1 MAIYYIFGVIM
12 MLTRTINYAEVSR
25 QSEGK
30 FYHSRLDAVI
40 VTMGFK
46 QIGWLL
52 AMFIAIMFAYQGFSY
67 LFSQSKL
74 DFYLSQPTTRNQRI
88 RKNFANAIGT
98 FTMMYVVV
106 EVIALIIAASMP
118 VLSAVDKWWHPECL
132 CQLGLPRGR
141 EQECRLGCCL

>member
-1 MAIYYIFGVIM
+1 MTSVNLSLSDRIKNRKKFINSTLWTSLIALPLMAIYYIFGVIM

-52 AMFIAIMFAYQGFSY
+52 ACLSPSCLHIRDFHISFHRVSWIFI
-67 LFSQSKL
+67 
-74 DFYLSQPTTRNQRI
+74 
-88 RKNFANAIGT
+88 
-98 FTMMYVVV
+98 
-106 EVIALIIAASMP
+106 
-118 VLSAVDKWWHPECL
+118 
-132 CQLGLPRGR
+132 
-141 EQECRLGCCL
+141 